1 MLKFKMPRVEGM
13 FKFLFVVLF
22 VVVIVS
28 TMIYSETLFRVSGKV
43 LRKGKGVKDIIVTC
57 SRVFV
62 KGEKNDSF
70 GMLDTITNEKGEYF
84 FELKQGEYWLGINST
99 EIEDGF
105 EELKD
110 PDLPLVIKVKD
121 KSIINLN
128 FHLYAEKEVI
138 EANKDVFEL
147 VDKSKPF
154 VKYEYGII
162 PLHSKEECDRYVRKL
177 FEEDKREHA
186 NPTEYEVGLK
196 GAYLEKV
203 VTFYDLRGNPIL
215 YYYPVIKNDIE
226 VKAYQ
231 IFAIGNK
238 IDKALSSD
246 CLMDKKQYEYL
257 VNHEKRI
264 RWLEIDNQDVK
275 EVFSKRHKYEK
286 NDIKIMK
293 LIAGLLSNKHI
304 SMGGENYF
312 LIKILP
318 INKLTLIDTHYYEFF
333 PLDWSFEKMKKWY
346 ERKMVYGYIEEVRER
361 QGKLLMR
368 DKR

>member
-1 MLKFKMPRVEGM
+1 MKNNFIEKNMIIIL
-13 FKFLFVVLF
+13 FLTLF
-22 VVVIVS
+22 S
-28 TMIYSETLFRVSGKV
+28 ATIYSETLFRVSGKV
-43 LRKGKGVKDIIVTC
+43 VYNGKGVKGVMVTC

-62 KGEKNDSF
+62 KGENSDLS
-70 GMLDTITNEKGEYF
+70 GMKDTITNDKGEYF

-128 FHLYAEKEVI
+128 FHLYTEKEVI

-162 PLHSKEECDRYVRKL
+162 PLYSKEECDKYVRKL
-177 FEEDKREHA
+177 FDEDKREHA

-196 GAYLEKV
+196 GAHLEKA

-215 YYYPVIKNDIE
+215 YYYPVIKNGIE
-226 VKAYQ
+226 VSMYE
-231 IFAIGNK
+231 IFAIGDEVSTSVVSGSLMDNK
-238 IDKALSSD
+238 SYNLLIKNKENCRWLDSDINDAIESFCEKYEYQKKNIKFLRLISSLLSS
-246 CLMDKKQYEYL
+246 
-257 VNHEKRI
+257 
-264 RWLEIDNQDVK
+264 
-275 EVFSKRHKYEK
+275 KYVSLGWT
-286 NDIKIMK
+286 DYI
-293 LIAGLLSNKHI
+293 
-304 SMGGENYF
+304 

-318 INKLTLIDTHYYEFF
+318 LNKITIINFYGESF
-333 PLDWSFEKMKKWY
+333 PLDWSFEKMRKWY
-346 ERKMVYGYIEEVRER
+346 ERKMVFEYIKEVRKR
-361 QGKLLMR
+361 QGKPLMR
-368 DKR
+368 DKK